1 MDVHGAY
8 KPTTISLG
16 GNLAPPCSGLNDL
29 CFATWLNLFWSNLP
43 VNLSGWWFQTWL
55 DYFHL
60 FSTIKM
66 GCHPSHWRSPS
77 FFNMGTLH
85 HQPAFFSAWPE
96 YRRCGAMERATPMDR
111 GLTWPHG
118 RLYHFC
124 FQLDLTL
131 TRLYTQFFSIV
142 HPFLTKLS
150 IFFWLLMFGATE
162 RPADGQ

>member
-1 MDVHGAY
+1 MGLINQQPFHWGE
-8 KPTTISLG
+8 
-16 GNLAPPCSGLNDL
+16 NLAPPCSGLNDL
-29 CFATWLNLFWSNLP
+29 CFATWLNLSWSNLP

-60 FSTIKM
+60 FSTKNGMSSLPLTKSIIFQD
-66 GCHPSHWRSPS
+66 GHIAPPTS
-77 FFNMGTLH
+77 
-85 HQPAFFSAWPE
+85 FFSAWPE

-111 GLTWPHG
+111 ALTWPHG